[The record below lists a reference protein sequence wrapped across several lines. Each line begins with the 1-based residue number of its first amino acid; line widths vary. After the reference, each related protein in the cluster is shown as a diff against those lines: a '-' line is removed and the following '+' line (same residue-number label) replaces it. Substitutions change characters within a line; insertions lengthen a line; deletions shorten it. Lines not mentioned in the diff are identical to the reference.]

1 MIQFFFNAALL
12 IMCALCGTEVT
23 NLKNNEDMNDVNE
36 EKKVL
41 VAFFSRADENYA
53 VGTIEK
59 GNTQIVAEMIAA
71 EKKADMFHIETVK
84 PYPAKYNEC
93 IDVAM
98 NEKRANARPEIKGEV
113 NIADY
118 DIIFLGYPNWW
129 GEMPMAVYTFIERHD
144 WHGKTVVPFCTHE
157 GSGLSGTVQL
167 IRNACEGA
175 TVVDGLAVK
184 GSVAQND
191 RNAAL
196 KVVKEWL
203 KKF

>member
-98 NEKRANARPEIKGEV
+98 NEKRANARPEIKGDV

-118 DIIFLGYPNWW
+118 DIIFLGYPTGGVKCQWLFILLLK
-129 GEMPMAVYTFIERHD
+129 GMTGMVKLLYLSAHMRAVAFQAR
-144 WHGKTVVPFCTHE
+144 F
-157 GSGLSGTVQL
+157 SL
-167 IRNACEGA
+167 
-175 TVVDGLAVK
+175 
-184 GSVAQND
+184 
-191 RNAAL
+191 
-196 KVVKEWL
+196 
-203 KKF
+203 